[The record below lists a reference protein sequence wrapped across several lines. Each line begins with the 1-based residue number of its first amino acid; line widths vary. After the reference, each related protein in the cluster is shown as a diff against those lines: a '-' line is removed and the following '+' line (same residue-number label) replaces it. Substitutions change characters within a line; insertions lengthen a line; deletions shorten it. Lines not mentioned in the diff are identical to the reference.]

1 MYLISSVCLCT
12 SLSLQDPDL
21 QFDERVSE
29 AAAVLPL
36 TAQTELMTAHVKLT
50 VRTQRSDLTVT
61 HSAVL
66 HHVNQTPDRETHRC
80 FIMAGRLEQ
89 RHQWMDGWMGC
100 DSEEIFQPVNRR
112 VITRLRHAFKSLI

>member
-1 MYLISSVCLCT
+1 MCVYQISSVCLCT
-12 SLSLQDPDL
+12 RVSLQDPDL

-36 TAQTELMTAHVKLT
+36 TAQTELMTTYVKLT

-66 HHVNQTPDRETHRC
+66 HHMNQTPDRETHTDALLWL
-80 FIMAGRLEQ
+80 AG
-89 RHQWMDGWMGC
+89 
-100 DSEEIFQPVNRR
+100 
-112 VITRLRHAFKSLI
+112 